1 MNQEIYKLRA
11 IIIQNRNEKEQLNS
25 NVKAMNL
32 RAEKLELETKLINEK
47 IGIETSNNEN
57 VR

>member
-1 MNQEIYKLRA
+1 VNQEIYKLRA